1 MPDVEK
7 FDPSRIWIRPIP
19 HPHISQVKVNH
30 FFKFIR
36 LAFWNKNW
44 RGFFANVE
52 DLEFGME
59 WIWIGWK
66 LIEFVGLLKF
76 GYCGNWQK
84 IYGGI
89 IFAKLD

>member
-1 MPDVEK
+1 
-7 FDPSRIWIRPIP
+7 
-19 HPHISQVKVNH
+19 
-30 FFKFIR
+30 
-36 LAFWNKNW
+36 
-44 RGFFANVE
+44 VE

-66 LIEFVGLLKF
+66 LIGFVGLLNF